1 MWGCNTSCQL
11 KLIKFEKNPY
21 RKMLAAN
28 EMGEV
33 KVGRG
38 EGKK

>member
-1 MWGCNTSCQL
+1 MQHELPAEIDQIW
-11 KLIKFEKNPY
+11 KNPY

-28 EMGEV
+28 EMVEV